1 MYNYFIERYSSMNPI
16 IDPNIA
22 YVLLVVGFFL
32 SVLALLTPGTGVVEI
47 IGIFS
52 MILAGYG
59 IISNPSHYWALIIL
73 IPFLPLIFVYRK
85 TKKDY
90 FLIISIALLN
100 IGSFMIFKSETGGFA
115 VSPIVAIVVV
125 LLNAPI
131 LWVIVKKIIE
141 AIDTKSVFDPENIL
155 GVIGEART
163 NIFLGGTAYV
173 QGEEWSARSDEKI
186 EKGEKIKVIKKD
198 GLMLFVEKFNNSDRR
213 IE

>member
-1 MYNYFIERYSSMNPI
+1 MNPI

-22 YVLLVVGFFL
+22 YVLLVVGFVL

-47 IGIFS
+47 IGLFS

-59 IISNPSHYWALIIL
+59 IISNPSHYWALLIL
-73 IPFLPLIFVYRK
+73 IPFLPLIYVYRK

-100 IGSFMIFKSETGGFA
+100 IGSFMIFKSDSGGFA
-115 VSPIVAIVVV
+115 VSPIIAIVVI

-141 AIDTKSVFDPENIL
+141 AIDTKSVFDPANIV

-163 NIFLGGTAYV
+163 NIFLDGTAYV
-173 QGEEWSARSDEKI
+173 MGEEWSARSDVRI
-186 EKGEKIKVIKKD
+186 EKGEKIKVIKKE
-198 GLMLFVEKFNNSDRR
+198 GLVLLVENLNNLNRR
-213 IE
+213 IQ

>member
-1 MYNYFIERYSSMNPI
+1 MNPI

-22 YVLLVVGFFL
+22 YVLLVVGFVL

-47 IGIFS
+47 IGLFS

-59 IISNPSHYWALIIL
+59 IISNPSHYWALLIL
-73 IPFLPLIFVYRK
+73 IPFLPLIYVYRK

-100 IGSFMIFKSETGGFA
+100 IGSFMIFKSDSGGFA
-115 VSPIVAIVVV
+115 VSPIVAIIVV

-141 AIDTKSVFDPENIL
+141 AIDTKSVFDPGNII
-155 GVIGEART
+155 GVVGEART
-163 NIFLGGTAYV
+163 NIFLDGTAYV
-173 QGEEWSARSDEKI
+173 MGEEWSARSDVRI
-186 EKGEKIKVIKKD
+186 EKGEKIKVIKKE
-198 GLMLFVEKFNNSDRR
+198 GLVLLVENLNNFDRR
-213 IE
+213 IQ